1 MSNIVLWII
10 VIFSIIGG
18 IDRLFNN
25 RYGLGG
31 KFEEGFKSMGG
42 LAISMIGIISLAPVI
57 AQLIM
62 PILSFLSNLT
72 GADPSVFTSSILAVD
87 MGGYATSIEIAE
99 NQSIAQFTGLILASM
114 MGATISFTVPIAINM
129 ISKEDFPY
137 FAKGILAGIVTIP
150 IGMLVG
156 GMVMKI
162 EYNTILLNLIPVI
175 FLSIIIVIGLLKFQ
189 QKMIRIFTVLG
200 KIIIIISTIGLLI
213 SILDF
218 VLDIELIPNMI
229 SFEEGIIV
237 VGKIGVILS
246 GAYPLFNFIY
256 KILDEKLSKISDR
269 LGINEFS
276 CLGIITSLANSVPM
290 IGIYDKMDSRGK
302 TINAAFAV
310 SGAFTFGGQLGY
322 ISTVSKDMVT
332 PFILAKLSAG
342 ISSIIL
348 ASLLMVI
355 EGKEKVNN
363 I

>member
-25 RYGLGG
+25 RYGLGE

-42 LAISMIGIISLAPVI
+42 LAISMIGIISLAPVMC
-57 AQLIM
+57 QLIM
-62 PILSFLSNLT
+62 PVLSSLSKLT

-87 MGGYATSIEIAE
+87 MGGYATSIEIAK
-99 NQSIAQFTGLILASM
+99 NQNIAQFTGLILASM
-114 MGATISFTVPIAINM
+114 MGATISFTIPIAINM

-156 GMVMKI
+156 GTVMKI
-162 EYNTILLNLIPVI
+162 EYKDILLNLIPVI
-175 FLSIIIVIGLLKFQ
+175 ILSIIITIGLLKFE
-189 QKMIRIFTVLG
+189 QKMIRIFTILG
-200 KIIIIISTIGLLI
+200 KVIVIISTIGFLI

-218 VLDIELIPNMI
+218 VLGIELIPNMI
-229 SFEEGIIV
+229 SFEDGIII
-237 VGKIGVILS
+237 VGKIAVILS
-246 GAYPLFNFIY
+246 GAYPLLNFIY
-256 KILDEKLSKISDR
+256 KIFDKRLSKISEK

-276 CLGIITSLANSVPM
+276 CMGLITSLANSVPM
-290 IGIYDKMDSRGK
+290 IGIYDKMDDKGK

-348 ASLLMVI
+348 ANILMFL
-355 EGKEKVNN
+355 EGKEEAFKY
-363 I
+363 